1 MPAKWETHLE
11 KAKQLRLRQPNRE
24 QLTPV
29 PMYLERILADNHLAR
44 LVWQAVEIMDLSS
57 FYAQIKVK
65 VKGGGR
71 AAIDP
76 QLMVALWLY
85 GSTQGVTSA
94 RELARLCQEHLAYI
108 WLCGGV
114 TINHHSLSDFRVQH
128 REALAQLMDELV
140 VALMEAGLIELS
152 QVAQDG
158 MRVRASAGAA
168 SFRREATLKEH
179 LCRAQTV
186 ESELLQGDS
195 DCEQQ
200 GTPRQ
205 QQARARAR
213 RERLERLE
221 AAFKELPQARKAKPK
236 DKQDQARVSTTDA
249 EARVMKMP
257 DGGFRPAYNF
267 QLAVDTAP
275 QVIVGVDVT
284 NNGSDKSQM
293 LPMIDQVEARFLDLP
308 DHWLTDGGFTS
319 KESIEGAADKGV
331 CVLAPVPKPKDP
343 ERDPHQPLGSD
354 SELIAAW
361 RERMGTDWAK
371 ETYKLRAATVE
382 CVNAQAR
389 CRYGIQQLR
398 VRGLEKVGCVAL
410 WMTVAHNLLIW
421 LRHLF
426 CLTPSQAILT

>member
-1 MPAKWETHLE
+1 MPANWETHLE
-11 KAKQLRLRQPNRE
+11 RSEQLRLRQPNRE
-24 QLTPV
+24 QMTPV
-29 PMYLERILADNHLAR
+29 PMYLDNILPDNHLAR
-44 LVWQAVEIMDLSS
+44 LVWQALEIIDLSA
-57 FYAQIKVK
+57 FYARVKVK
-65 VKGGGR
+65 VEGGGR

-85 GSTQGVTSA
+85 ASTQGVTSA
-94 RELARLCQEHLAYI
+94 RELARLCQSHKAYI
-108 WLCGGV
+108 WICGGV
-114 TINHHSLSDFRVQH
+114 SINHHSLSDFRVQH

-140 VALMEAGLIELS
+140 VALMEAGLIEPLP
-152 QVAQDG
+152 VAQDG

-168 SFRREATLKEH
+168 SRPLEATLREH
-179 LCRAQTV
+179 LYRAQSLD
-186 ESELLQGDS
+186 SELLQDSSDS
-195 DCEQQ
+195 DKE

-213 RERLERLE
+213 RSRLERLE
-221 AAFKELPQARKAKPK
+221 AALKELPQARKAKPK

-267 QLAVDTAP
+267 QLAVDTGSW
-275 QVIVGVDVT
+275 VIVGVDVT
-284 NNGSDKSQM
+284 NSGSDKSQM
-293 LPMIDQVEARFLDLP
+293 LPMIDQVEARCEDLP
-308 DHWLTDGGFTS
+308 DHWLADGGFVS
-319 KESIEGAADKGV
+319 KGSIEEAADIGV
-331 CVLAPVPKPKDP
+331 CVLAPVPRPKDP

-354 SELIAAW
+354 SEVIAAW
-361 RERMGTDWAK
+361 RERMATDWAK

-382 CVNAQAR
+382 GVNAQAR

-410 WMTVAHNLLIW
+410 WMTIAHNLLIW

-426 CLTPSQAILT
+426 SLTPSEAILT